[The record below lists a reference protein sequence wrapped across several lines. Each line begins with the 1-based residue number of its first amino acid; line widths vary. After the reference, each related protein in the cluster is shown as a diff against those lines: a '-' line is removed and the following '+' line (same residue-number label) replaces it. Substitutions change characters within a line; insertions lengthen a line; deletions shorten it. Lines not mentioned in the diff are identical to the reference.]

1 MRTSKKGKRSNTEKD
16 ILLRYMT
23 VHCSCLPFKS
33 MTPQELDY
41 LCNNVEFHP
50 IIGWSLIFLQGDFGN
65 CYYMIATGSVD
76 LYLEQSRDREM
87 ILSRDYGHLRGRP
100 FVTNELDRKNILENL
115 GKNILKLNEGS
126 GFGEYAI
133 LSSTQKLRS
142 CAAVSTHNDTMLL
155 ILDEKVYNEVLRKH
169 HFRQRN
175 LSNCIKLLQEIPVIQ
190 NYSYSKISQ
199 LAYNMNY
206 MQHSGNKKIIT
217 SNQIINKVLVIL
229 SGEIKVYKPNE
240 KEKET
245 KRNVIISNT
254 FVKKI
259 EKRLPR
265 LAVAILGRG
274 KLIGDQELQ
283 ISETKYIM
291 TYESN
296 IAGCEVF
303 EIPADIYIE
312 YFCIPEIRDLP
323 IYKSLD
329 IYSKKKEN
337 EQTARYER
345 SRIAMKS
352 MVTNPTITC
361 QSVNVDILS
370 VLHNMVDMQEATSF
384 SLHTTTNQWDK
395 VTISMFDNDTNIST
409 SRPSSR
415 PTSRSNSP
423 NKRTSHSPT
432 NRMLESR
439 GNTSR
444 ANTSFAP
451 SREAPSS
458 ISPRKITSSMSNR

>member
-1 MRTSKKGKRSNTEKD
+1 
-16 ILLRYMT
+16 
-23 VHCSCLPFKS
+23 
-33 MTPQELDY
+33 
-41 LCNNVEFHP
+41 
-50 IIGWSLIFLQGDFGN
+50 
-65 CYYMIATGSVD
+65 
-76 LYLEQSRDREM
+76 
-87 ILSRDYGHLRGRP
+87 
-100 FVTNELDRKNILENL
+100 
-115 GKNILKLNEGS
+115 
-126 GFGEYAI
+126 
-133 LSSTQKLRS
+133 
-142 CAAVSTHNDTMLL
+142 
-155 ILDEKVYNEVLRKH
+155 
-169 HFRQRN
+169 
-175 LSNCIKLLQEIPVIQ
+175 
-190 NYSYSKISQ
+190 
-199 LAYNMNY
+199 
-206 MQHSGNKKIIT
+206 
-217 SNQIINKVLVIL
+217 
-229 SGEIKVYKPNE
+229 
-240 KEKET
+240 
-245 KRNVIISNT
+245 
-254 FVKKI
+254 
-259 EKRLPR
+259 
-265 LAVAILGRG
+265 
-274 KLIGDQELQ
+274 
-283 ISETKYIM
+283 M

-296 IAGCEVF
+296 LAGCEVF

-361 QSVNVDILS
+361 QSVKVDILS

-395 VTISMFDNDTNIST
+395 VTISMFDNDINIST